1 MLNFMRSMVCV
12 AAMCV
17 FTLSAQAQS
26 LQCQIYERDQWHTV
40 DSPALSS
47 AYIAYA
53 HDYRH
58 FRFKPVVVMQDGALA
73 YVKIHV
79 YYQTRNQPELMH
91 IAMYTPPFVFGPSL
105 TGVQTLYSPDKGRPF
120 TYDCHLVQE

>member
-1 MLNFMRSMVCV
+1 MLKLMRSFIF
-12 AAMCV
+12 ALA
-17 FTLSAQAQS
+17 LSAWVLPTLAQT

-53 HDYRH
+53 HDYQH
-58 FRFKPVVVMQDGALA
+58 FRFKPVVVAQDGGLS

-79 YYQTRNQPELMH
+79 YYQTRNQPVLMH
-91 IAMYTPPFVFGPSL
+91 MTMYTAPFVYGPSL
-105 TGVQTLYSPDKGRPF
+105 TGVQTVYSPDKGRPF
-120 TYDCHLVQE
+120 TYDCHLVHE

>member
-1 MLNFMRSMVCV
+1 MLNFIRSCGVIV
-12 AAMCV
+12 
-17 FTLSAQAQS
+17 TLSVLAWPAWAQR
-26 LQCQIYERDQWHTV
+26 LQCQIIERDQVHSIDT
-40 DSPALSS
+40 PALSS

-53 HDYRH
+53 HDYAH
-58 FRFKPVVVMQDGALA
+58 FRFKPVVVTQDGALS
-73 YVKIHV
+73 YVKLHV

-120 TYDCHLVQE
+120 TYDCRLVQQ